1 MKNLQFSFLLAIA
14 LIVLTGSLRAEFLY
28 VSYGKGLL
36 SSSINPNNGAL
47 TKLPGTSTL
56 FAGGTGRLTLDRTA
70 HLLYLSTG
78 GTVFSDGYSYG
89 YTSIGE
95 YNPAVE
101 ATEGYPGSM
110 VKSFLLLM

>member
-36 SSSINPNNGAL
+36 SFSINPNNGAL
-47 TKLPGTSTL
+47 TKLPGTPTL
-56 FAGGTGRLTLDRTA
+56 FAGGTGPLTLDRTA

-101 ATEGYPGSM
+101 ATEGYPQFDGGRS
-110 VKSFLLLM
+110 LI